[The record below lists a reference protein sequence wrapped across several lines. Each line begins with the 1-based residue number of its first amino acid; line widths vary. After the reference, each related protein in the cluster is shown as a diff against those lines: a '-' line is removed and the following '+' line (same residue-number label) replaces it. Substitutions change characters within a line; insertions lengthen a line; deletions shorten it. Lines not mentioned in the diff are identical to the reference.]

1 MDHKVLK
8 ARIFRLDRLDAGN
21 HLSRGSTKP
30 SLLRNAVLQQ
40 RRAGWRA
47 RRAPDATLLVCIA
60 HKAERREPF
69 KALVMRRLE
78 PADRLFTAVGQIDA
92 GAPDHVL
99 AELLILASLE
109 TGCVVS
115 ANHVIQNF
123 LAVKSYHCLQTILRH
138 ELYGFAACNRH
149 PNLDR

>member
-8 ARIFRLDRLDAGN
+8 AWIFRLDRLDAGN

-30 SLLRNAVLQQ
+30 GLLRNAVLQQ
-40 RRAGWRA
+40 RRAGGRA
-47 RRAPDATLLVCIA
+47 RRAPDATLLVGIA
-60 HKAERREPF
+60 HKAKRREPF

-99 AELLILASLE
+99 AELFILASLE
-109 TGCVVS
+109 TSCVVS
-115 ANHVIQNF
+115 ANYVIKF
-123 LAVKSYHCLQTILRH
+123 SR
-138 ELYGFAACNRH
+138 R
-149 PNLDR
+149 